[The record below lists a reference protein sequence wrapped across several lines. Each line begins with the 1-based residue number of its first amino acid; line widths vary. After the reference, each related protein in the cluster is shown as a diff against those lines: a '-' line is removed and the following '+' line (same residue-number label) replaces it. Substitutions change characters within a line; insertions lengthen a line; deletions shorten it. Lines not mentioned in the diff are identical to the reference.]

1 MQCMMMFWED
11 TSEMQAGRSGQ
22 DAAYWPAWMAYV
34 TALQAS
40 GLVVSGNGL
49 QPPATGTLLRLRD
62 GKRVVQDGPYADT
75 KEQLGGYF
83 ILEVPDMA
91 TAMEWAARAPNAGR
105 GTVELRPVL
114 PPPPAAAV
122 AA

>member
-11 TSEMQAGRSGQ
+11 AKESEAGRSGQ
-22 DAAYWPAWMAYV
+22 DPAYWPAWMAYV
-34 TALQAS
+34 KALHES

-49 QPPATGTLLRLRD
+49 QPPAASTLFRLRD

-83 ILEVPDMA
+83 ILEVPSMEVA
-91 TAMEWAARAPNAGR
+91 LEWAARSPAAAR

-114 PPPPAAAV
+114 PPPPAAA
-122 AA
+122 